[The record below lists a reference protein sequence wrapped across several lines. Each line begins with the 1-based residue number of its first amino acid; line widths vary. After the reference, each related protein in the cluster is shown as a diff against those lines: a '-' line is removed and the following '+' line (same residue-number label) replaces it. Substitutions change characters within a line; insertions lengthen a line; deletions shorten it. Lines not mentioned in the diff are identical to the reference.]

1 LVFQSLSTQK
11 YIRIVES
18 LHIRSTY
25 PTSVRYLNL
34 RSQSYTDASLWWNHQ
49 YRPAFFEIP
58 I

>member
-34 RSQSYTDASLWWNHQ
+34 RSQSYTGASLWWNQQ